1 MRLRP
6 IRFEAR
12 NYKSLA
18 DVVLPLRG
26 LTILVGRNGSGKSN
40 VVDALRFISDALR
53 VNLDHALRERGGV
66 EEVRRRASRRPPNF
80 RLSLRLEPSAY
91 YEFEIAP
98 VWGRGYEVL
107 REEARVD
114 NHYYK
119 VESGSIS
126 EASRSFS
133 AKPSSQDLFLRS
145 LTAEPGFGELYA
157 ALVGIA
163 TYNPNPAAIRELQDP
178 DPYPLLRRDGR
189 NLPSI
194 LAQLSK
200 DRRERVQTYLETL
213 VPGIKGVE
221 RKSLGPKETLQFRQE
236 WDNKSNW
243 RFYAYSM
250 SDGTL
255 RLLALLV
262 AIFQVEPSLV
272 AVEEPEVALHPGAA
286 RGLTEAL
293 LEAAEERPILIAT
306 HSADVL
312 DNSSIDPDQVFVVE
326 MIRGRTHLY
335 SPGLWVKELVKEQ
348 LYTLG
353 ELHRLDQ
360 LDQVD
365 QLDQDEATQNTRQR
379 SS

>member
-80 RLSLRLEPSAY
+80 RLSLHLAPSAY

-98 VWGRGYEVL
+98 VGGGGYEVL
-107 REEARVD
+107 REEARVG
-114 NHYYK
+114 NHHYK
-119 VESGSIS
+119 VERGSIS

-145 LTAEPGFGELYA
+145 VTAEPGFEELYA

-178 DPYPLLRRDGR
+178 DPSPLLRRDGR

-200 DRRERVQTYLETL
+200 DRPEKVQRVQSYLERL

-236 WDNKSNW
+236 WDNKNNW

-262 AIFQVEPSLV
+262 AVFQVEPSLV

-293 LEAAEERPILIAT
+293 LEAAEEGPILITT
-306 HSADVL
+306 HSADIL
-312 DNSSIDPDQVFVVE
+312 DNQSISPSQVFIVE

-335 SPGLWVKELVKEQ
+335 SPGLWVKESVEKQ

-360 LDQVD
+360 LAHD
-365 QLDQDEATQNTRQR
+365 QLDQDGQR
-379 SS
+379 SFWGQ

>member
-18 DVVLPLRG
+18 DVDLPLRG
-26 LTILVGRNGSGKSN
+26 LTVLVGRNRSGKSN

-80 RLSLRLEPSAY
+80 RLSLHLEPSAY

-107 REEARVD
+107 REEARVG

-145 LTAEPGFGELYA
+145 VTAEPGFEELYA
-157 ALVGIA
+157 ALIGIA

-178 DPYPLLRRDGR
+178 DPSPLLRRDGR

-194 LAQLSK
+194 LTQVA
-200 DRRERVQTYLETL
+200 TY
-213 VPGIKGVE
+213 P
-221 RKSLGPKETLQFRQE
+221 LGQK
-236 WDNKSNW
+236 K
-243 RFYAYSM
+243 
-250 SDGTL
+250 
-255 RLLALLV
+255 
-262 AIFQVEPSLV
+262 
-272 AVEEPEVALHPGAA
+272 
-286 RGLTEAL
+286 
-293 LEAAEERPILIAT
+293 
-306 HSADVL
+306 
-312 DNSSIDPDQVFVVE
+312 
-326 MIRGRTHLY
+326 
-335 SPGLWVKELVKEQ
+335 
-348 LYTLG
+348 
-353 ELHRLDQ
+353 
-360 LDQVD
+360 
-365 QLDQDEATQNTRQR
+365 
-379 SS
+379 

>member
-80 RLSLRLEPSAY
+80 RLSLHLEPSAY

-98 VWGRGYEVL
+98 VGGRGYEVL

-119 VESGSIS
+119 VERGSIS

-145 LTAEPGFGELYA
+145 VTAEPGFEELYA

-178 DPYPLLRRDGR
+178 DPSPSLRRDGR

-236 WDNKSNW
+236 WDNKNNW

-262 AIFQVEPSLV
+262 AVFQVEPSLV

-293 LEAAEERPILIAT
+293 LEAAEEGPILITT
-306 HSADVL
+306 HSADIL
-312 DNSSIDPDQVFVVE
+312 DNQSINPSQVFIVE

-335 SPGLWVKELVKEQ
+335 SPGLWVKESVEKQ

-360 LDQVD
+360 LAHD
-365 QLDQDEATQNTRQR
+365 QLDQDGQR
-379 SS
+379 SFWGQ